1 VYLQG
6 ENNVPKDSA
15 WVLVDTRVDVRE
27 NTNTGIYKDT
37 YSAAAGQH
45 SHTVAYIGDEEKTQH
60 ASFTGT
66 CDAPPA
72 VINKGDRVV
81 LHLSLHLT
89 DSNDKDYHFGE
100 SASVRRDIPG
110 MKIGSAYSGFANFT
124 ATAEGEPDRC
134 NVNAIGDWG
143 NPPVRI
149 TSATVCHTFGGPGD
163 EYAKKTDDGSY
174 RICIYFSSCGAQTV
188 WVYEWKNI
196 A

>member
-1 VYLQG
+1 M
-6 ENNVPKDSA
+6 
-15 WVLVDTRVDVRE
+15 LVDTHVDVNN

-37 YSAAAGQH
+37 YSATQGQH
-45 SHTVAYIGDEEKTQH
+45 SHTAAYIGDEEKTQH

-72 VINKGDRVV
+72 VIREGDKVI
-81 LHLSLHLT
+81 LHLSLNLT

-100 SASVRRDIPG
+100 YVSVKRDIPD
-110 MKIGSAYSGFANFT
+110 MAIGTAYSGFAKFT
-124 ATAEGEPDRC
+124 ATAEGEPDGC
-134 NVNAIGDWG
+134 SVTAIGDWG

-149 TSATVCHTFGGPGD
+149 TSATVCHTFGNPSK
-163 EYAKKTDDGSY
+163 EYAKKMDDGSY
-174 RICIYFSSCGAQTV
+174 RIAIYFSGCGAQTV